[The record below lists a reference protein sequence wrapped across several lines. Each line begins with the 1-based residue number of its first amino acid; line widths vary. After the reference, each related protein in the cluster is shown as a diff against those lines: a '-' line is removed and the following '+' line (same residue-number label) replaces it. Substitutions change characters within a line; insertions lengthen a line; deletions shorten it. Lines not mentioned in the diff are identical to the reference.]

1 MLHFISLNL
10 KKKANHIFFI
20 ANFSKLFINIYYGYY
35 ENCFFFI
42 IFFKFSLIFEMKIE
56 SREFLSGI
64 LGTFLNKYL
73 NVCIL

>member
-1 MLHFISLNL
+1 MDIM
-10 KKKANHIFFI
+10 KIVA
-20 ANFSKLFINIYYGYY
+20 
-35 ENCFFFI
+35 FI
-42 IFFKFSLIFEMKIE
+42 IFFKFSLIFETKIE